1 MANTLFL
8 RLEGPLQAWGERG
21 RWSVRDTALEPT
33 KSGVIGLVACALGY
47 SLDEQIRPLSEKSRM
62 GVRCDASGQ
71 LITDYHTVGGGYSYP
86 TLLTAQG
93 KPKLSSGSPHT
104 ELTWRDYLCDA
115 SFLVALQ
122 SEDAALIDQMAHALQ
137 NPIWPIYLGRKSC
150 PPSRPVFEGLGQFAG
165 MREALT
171 SGPWS
176 LTVKRPKNEDT
187 VIRCVLETAD
197 MDGVRH
203 RDQLLSRQY
212 RQFGPRY
219 TKDAVPPLS
228 IIVSD
233 LEGFQNLQGLSEDE
247 KEASD
252 VSL

>member
-21 RWSVRDTALEPT
+21 RWSVRDTASEPT

-47 SLDEQIRPLSEKSRM
+47 HTDAQIRPLAEKTRM
-62 GVRCDASGQ
+62 AVRCDAPGQ
-71 LITDYHTVGGGYSYP
+71 LITDYHTVGGGYDYP

-122 SEDAALIDQMAHALQ
+122 SQDEVLIEQMAQALQ
-137 NPIWPIYLGRKSC
+137 HPVWPVYLGRKSC
-150 PPSRPVFEGLGQFAG
+150 PPSRPVFDGVGHFDDLE
-165 MREALT
+165 EALQWG
-171 SGPWS
+171 SWS
-176 LTVKRPKNEDT
+176 LTVKPPKSP
-187 VIRCVLETAD
+187 VVRCVLETLD
-197 MDGVRH
+197 IDGVRR
-203 RDQLLSRQY
+203 RDQILSRQY

-219 TKDAVPPLS
+219 TKDKNDIP
-228 IIVSD
+228 IVI
-233 LEGFQNLQGLSEDE
+233 EV
-247 KEASD
+247 EAS
-252 VSL
+252 